1 MIAALVA
8 TLRHPWTQR
17 LGRWLALGCAVH
29 CAVMP
34 LVLALVPAAAAAS
47 GAGAGLE
54 RALVG
59 ASLAIAAVGLVR
71 GYRRHRRAG
80 ALLLFGAAV
89 TLALLGQLW
98 HAPHL
103 AAGTGATSWEWL
115 GHGLTAAGLL
125 LLLPAN
131 LLDHRREHEAAA
143 RLGRPPCCHHAA
155 HAAPAADQAK
165 RSSAA

>member
-8 TLRHPWTQR
+8 TLRHPWTQK

-34 LVLALVPAAAAAS
+34 LVLALVPAAAAAL
-47 GAGAGLE
+47 GVTAGLE

-59 ASLAIAAVGLVR
+59 SSLVIAGVGLVR

-80 ALLLFGAAV
+80 ALLLFGAAAA
-89 TLALLGQLW
+89 LAVLGQIW
-98 HAPHL
+98 HGPHL
-103 AAGTGATSWEWL
+103 VAGATAWEWL

-143 RLGRPPCCHHAA
+143 RLGRPPCCQHAEHAA
-155 HAAPAADQAK
+155 
-165 RSSAA
+165 RR

>member
-1 MIAALVA
+1 MLAALVA
-8 TLRHPWTQR
+8 TLRHPWTQK

-34 LVLALVPAAAAAS
+34 LVLALVPAAAAAL
-47 GAGAGLE
+47 GVTPGLE

-59 ASLAIAAVGLVR
+59 SSLVIAAVGLVR
-71 GYRRHRRAG
+71 GYRRHGRAG
-80 ALLLFGAAV
+80 ALLLFGAAAA
-89 TLALLGQLW
+89 LAVLGQLW
-98 HAPHL
+98 HGPHL
-103 AAGTGATSWEWL
+103 PATTAWEWL

-143 RLGRPPCCHHAA
+143 RLGRPPCCHHAG
-155 HAAPAADQAK
+155 PAQG
-165 RSSAA
+165 

>member
-8 TLRHPWTQR
+8 TLRHPWTQK

-34 LVLALVPAAAAAS
+34 LVLALVPAAAAAL
-47 GAGAGLE
+47 GVTAGLE

-59 ASLAIAAVGLVR
+59 SSLVIAAFGLVR
-71 GYRRHRRAG
+71 GYLRHRRAG
-80 ALLLFGAAV
+80 ALLLFGAAAA
-89 TLALLGQLW
+89 LAVLGQLW
-98 HAPHL
+98 HGPHL
-103 AAGTGATSWEWL
+103 VSGTGAPPWEWL

-125 LLLPAN
+125 LLLPAH

-143 RLGRPPCCHHAA
+143 RLGRPPCCQHAER
-155 HAAPAADQAK
+155 PGQ
-165 RSSAA
+165 S

>member
-1 MIAALVA
+1 MLAALVA
-8 TLRHPWTQR
+8 TLRHPWTQK

-34 LVLALVPAAAAAS
+34 LILALVPAAAAAL
-47 GAGAGLE
+47 GVTAGLE

-59 ASLAIAAVGLVR
+59 SSLMIAAVGLAR

-80 ALLLFGAAV
+80 ALLLFGAAAA
-89 TLALLGQLW
+89 LAVLGQIW
-98 HAPHL
+98 HGPHL
-103 AAGTGATSWEWL
+103 VSGTGGTGAMAWEWL

-143 RLGRPPCCHHAA
+143 RLGRPPCCQHTERAA
-155 HAAPAADQAK
+155 RH
-165 RSSAA
+165 